1 MSMWKWKEIQEVLLK
16 GNVMFILRFINDDDD
31 LSVKE
36 FVSLAD
42 LKEYINQKNLE
53 KTWHQIEE
61 VKKVIPNL
69 KED

>member
-1 MSMWKWKEIQEVLLK
+1 M
-16 GNVMFILRFINDDDD
+16 NDEDD

-36 FVSLAD
+36 FIHLSEVKEYVSL
-42 LKEYINQKNLE
+42 NNLE
-53 KTWHQIEE
+53 RTWYQIEE

>member
-1 MSMWKWKEIQEVLLK
+1 M
-16 GNVMFILRFINDDDD
+16 NDEED

-36 FVSLAD
+36 FTSLTSV
-42 LKEYINQKNLE
+42 KEYINQNNLE

>member
-1 MSMWKWKEIQEVLLK
+1 
-16 GNVMFILRFINDDDD
+16 MFILRFINDEDD

-36 FVSLAD
+36 FLSLID
-42 LKEYINQKNLE
+42 LKDYINQNNLE

-61 VKKVIPNL
+61 LKKVIPNL

>member
-1 MSMWKWKEIQEVLLK
+1 
-16 GNVMFILRFINDDDD
+16 MFILRFMNEEDD

-36 FVSLAD
+36 FTNLSEVKS
-42 LKEYINQKNLE
+42 YIVENNLDR
-53 KTWHQIEE
+53 TWHQIEE

>member
-1 MSMWKWKEIQEVLLK
+1 
-16 GNVMFILRFINDDDD
+16 MFILRFINDEDD

-69 KED
+69 KVYPLSRTI

>member
-1 MSMWKWKEIQEVLLK
+1 
-16 GNVMFILRFINDDDD
+16 MFVLRFINDDDD

-36 FVSLAD
+36 FTNLSEVKD
-42 LKEYINQKNLE
+42 YINQNNLE

-69 KED
+69 KEN

>member
-1 MSMWKWKEIQEVLLK
+1 
-16 GNVMFILRFINDDDD
+16 MFILRFMNDEDD

-36 FVSLAD
+36 FTSLTSV
-42 LKEYINQKNLE
+42 KEYVSQNNLE

>member
-1 MSMWKWKEIQEVLLK
+1 
-16 GNVMFILRFINDDDD
+16 MFILRFTNDEDN
-31 LSVKE
+31 LSIKEFTSLTSVKE
-36 FVSLAD
+36 
-42 LKEYINQKNLE
+42 YISQNNLE

>member
-1 MSMWKWKEIQEVLLK
+1 
-16 GNVMFILRFINDDDD
+16 MFILRFMNEEDD

-36 FVSLAD
+36 FTNLSEVKS
-42 LKEYINQKNLE
+42 YIAENNLE
-53 KTWHQIEE
+53 RTWHQIEE

>member
-1 MSMWKWKEIQEVLLK
+1 
-16 GNVMFILRFINDDDD
+16 MFILRFMNDEDD

-36 FVSLAD
+36 FTSLTTA
-42 LKEYINQKNLE
+42 KEYINQNNLE
-53 KTWHQIEE
+53 KTWHEIEE

>member
-1 MSMWKWKEIQEVLLK
+1 
-16 GNVMFILRFINDDDD
+16 MFILRFMDEEDD

-36 FVSLAD
+36 FSSLTEV
-42 LKEYINQKNLE
+42 KEFVNQNNLE

-61 VKKVIPNL
+61 VKKVVPNL

>member
-1 MSMWKWKEIQEVLLK
+1 
-16 GNVMFILRFINDDDD
+16 MFILRFMNDEDD

-36 FVSLAD
+36 FTSLTSV
-42 LKEYINQKNLE
+42 KEYISQNNLE

>member
-1 MSMWKWKEIQEVLLK
+1 
-16 GNVMFILRFINDDDD
+16 MFILRFMNDEDD

-36 FVSLAD
+36 FTSLTTV
-42 LKEYINQKNLE
+42 KEYISQNNLE
-53 KTWHQIEE
+53 KTWHEIEE

>member
-1 MSMWKWKEIQEVLLK
+1 
-16 GNVMFILRFINDDDD
+16 MFILRFMDEEDD

-36 FVSLAD
+36 FASLTEV
-42 LKEYINQKNLE
+42 KEFVNQNNLE

>member
-1 MSMWKWKEIQEVLLK
+1 
-16 GNVMFILRFINDDDD
+16 MFILRFINDEDD

-36 FVSLAD
+36 FLSLTD
-42 LKEYINQKNLE
+42 LKDYINQNNLE

-61 VKKVIPNL
+61 LKKVIPNL